1 MTMLKKLS
9 KLLKKPK
16 KLWTNEDEPL
26 DEKIV
31 KVTAQYASAQI
42 SPMAAFFGGFIAQE
56 VVKKT
61 GKYIPLKQWMHYDIS
76 ETVPT
81 EADRT
86 IQNCRY
92 DDQIKIFGRDVQ
104 EKLGA
109 VKTFMVGSGALGC
122 ELIKAFAVMGLCC
135 GKDGKVTVT
144 DNDNIEVS
152 NLNRQFLFR

>member
-1 MTMLKKLS
+1 
-9 KLLKKPK
+9 
-16 KLWTNEDEPL
+16 
-26 DEKIV
+26 
-31 KVTAQYASAQI
+31 
-42 SPMAAFFGGFIAQE
+42 
-56 VVKKT
+56 
-61 GKYIPLKQWMHYDIS
+61 MHYDIS